1 MFKFI
6 IGFLIG
12 LSTLHTYAQVV
23 SDVSYDSVIVSPEE
37 QFIKSFDIKNKKE
50 SRLYD
55 LIATSSLLI
64 KDAEV
69 IVRDEDNTKQIT
81 KRLDRIIEI
90 LESK

>member
-50 SRLYD
+50 NRLYD